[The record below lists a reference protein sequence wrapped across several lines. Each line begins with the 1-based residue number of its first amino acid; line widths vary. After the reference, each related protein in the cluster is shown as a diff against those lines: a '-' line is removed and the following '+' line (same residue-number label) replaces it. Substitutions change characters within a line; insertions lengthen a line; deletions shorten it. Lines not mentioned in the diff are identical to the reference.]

1 MHSTTEPA
9 SVPAAQ
15 QQGSAPPFPPAWLA
29 WTMWLIPAVFYLFA
43 FYVRVSPAVMTSELM
58 RDFHISAKSL
68 GTLSALYFYAYVLMQ
83 IPTGVLVDSWGPR
96 KLLIAGVITAAAGT
110 FLFGIT
116 ENFTLACV
124 ARGVV
129 GGATAVGWVITLKIV
144 THWFPGRRF
153 ATMSGVSLFIGNVGA
168 LVAQVPLRLLIERFA
183 WRSVT
188 IATAGVI
195 LAIGLLAY
203 FGVRND
209 PSELRYKS
217 YAPAAFQT
225 RNTASLWTLLKGF
238 KRIFGYRNTW
248 LIFFAQGGF
257 LGAVL
262 SFTGLWGPSYLR
274 ARFGMQP
281 TTAAAVCSVMIVCF
295 AVASPIIGHLSDRIG
310 LRKPIYVAGA
320 AVCVVGWL
328 VMFYVP
334 LPVVA
339 FISAAAITSFSAGA
353 IILGFAFG
361 KESVPQQYL
370 GTITG
375 ATNMGNMLGP
385 TLLQPGIGWILDKQW
400 SGAMANGVRVYSV
413 SAYQSAFLLIVGW
426 SVLTVILLSLTR
438 ETHCSQTL

>member
-1 MHSTTEPA
+1 
-9 SVPAAQ
+9 
-15 QQGSAPPFPPAWLA
+15 
-29 WTMWLIPAVFYLFA
+29 MWLIPAIFYLFA

-58 RDFHISAKSL
+58 RDFQISAKSL

-96 KLLIAGVITAAAGT
+96 RLLLAGVVAAAVGT
-110 FLFGIT
+110 LLFGLT

-168 LVAQVPLRLLIERFA
+168 LVAQVPLRLLIERFP
-183 WRSVT
+183 WRAVT
-188 IATAGVI
+188 IATAIVI
-195 LAIGLLAY
+195 LAIGVIAF

-209 PSELRYKS
+209 PMELGYRS
-217 YAPAAFQT
+217 YAPAAFQK
-225 RNTASLWTLLKGF
+225 RNTDSLWTLLKGF

-262 SFTGLWGPSYLR
+262 SFTGLWGPPYLR
-274 ARFGMQP
+274 ARFGMAP
-281 TTAAAVCSVMIVCF
+281 TSAAAVCSVMIVCF
-295 AVASPIIGHLSDRIG
+295 AVASPFVGNMSDRLG
-310 LRKPIYVAGA
+310 RRKPIYVGGA

-328 VMFYVP
+328 VMFYLP
-334 LPVVA
+334 LSLGPFVA
-339 FISAAAITSFSAGA
+339 ASAITSFSAGA

-370 GTITG
+370 GTVTG

-385 TLLQPGIGWILDKQW
+385 TLLQPAIGWMLDKQW
-400 SGAMANGVRVYSV
+400 SGQTANGLRVYSV

-426 SVLTVILLSLTR
+426 SILTVILLSLTR
-438 ETHCSQTL
+438 ETYCKQSL

>member
-1 MHSTTEPA
+1 
-9 SVPAAQ
+9 
-15 QQGSAPPFPPAWLA
+15 
-29 WTMWLIPAVFYLFA
+29 MWLIPAIFYLFA

-96 KLLIAGVITAAAGT
+96 RLLIAGVIAAAAGT
-110 FLFGIT
+110 LVFGIT
-116 ENFTLACV
+116 ESFTLACV

-188 IATAGVI
+188 IATAAVI

-203 FGVRND
+203 FGARND
-209 PSELRYKS
+209 PSELGYRS
-217 YAPAAFQT
+217 YAPAAFQA
-225 RNTASLWTLLKGF
+225 RKTASLWTLLKGF
-238 KRIFGYRNTW
+238 KRIFAYRNTW

-262 SFTGLWGPSYLR
+262 SFTGLWGPPYLR
-274 ARFGMQP
+274 ARFGLAP
-281 TTAAAVCSVMIVCF
+281 TSAAAVCSVMIVSF
-295 AVASPIIGHLSDRIG
+295 AVASPIFGNLSDRLG
-310 LRKPIYVAGA
+310 RRKPIYVGGA
-320 AVCVVGWL
+320 IVCVVGWL
-328 VMFYVP
+328 LMFYAP
-334 LPVVA
+334 LPVTA
-339 FISAAAITSFSAGA
+339 FIVSAAATSFSAGA

-385 TLLQPGIGWILDKQW
+385 TLLQPAIGWILDKKW
-400 SGAMANGVRVYSV
+400 SGQVANGLRVYDV

-426 SVLTVILLSLTR
+426 SILTVVLLSLTR
-438 ETHCSQTL
+438 ETYCKQAQ

>member
-1 MHSTTEPA
+1 MHSTTERA
-9 SVPAAQ
+9 SALPGQDFPEAR
-15 QQGSAPPFPPAWLA
+15 SFPPAWLS
-29 WTMWLIPAVFYLFA
+29 WTMWLIPAIFYLFA

-96 KLLIAGVITAAAGT
+96 RLLIAGVIAAAAGT
-110 FLFGIT
+110 FLFGMT
-116 ENFTLACV
+116 GSFTLACV
-124 ARGVV
+124 ARGIV

-188 IATAGVI
+188 IATGAVI
-195 LAIGLLAY
+195 LVIGLLAY

-209 PSELRYKS
+209 PSELDYRS
-217 YAPAAFQT
+217 YAPAAFQA

-238 KRIFGYRNTW
+238 KRIFAYRNMW

-262 SFTGLWGPSYLR
+262 SFTGLWGPPYLR
-274 ARFGMQP
+274 ARFGLQP
-281 TTAAAVCSVMIVCF
+281 TSAAAVCSVMIVCF
-295 AVASPIIGHLSDRIG
+295 AVASPIFGHLSDRLG
-310 LRKPIYVAGA
+310 RRKPIYVGGA
-320 AVCVVGWL
+320 AVCVAGWL
-328 VMFYVP
+328 LMFYVP
-334 LPVVA
+334 LPVTLFVTA
-339 FISAAAITSFSAGA
+339 SAVTSFSAGA

-370 GTITG
+370 GTVTG

-385 TLLQPGIGWILDKQW
+385 TLLQPAIGWILDKKW
-400 SGAMANGVRVYSV
+400 SGQMANGLRVYDV
-413 SAYQSAFLLIVGW
+413 GAYHAAFLLIVVW
-426 SVLTVILLSLTR
+426 SVLTVVLLSLTR
-438 ETHCSQTL
+438 ETYCRQTQ

>member
-1 MHSTTEPA
+1 MHSTTEQAGLADQEGVDARPY
-9 SVPAAQ
+9 
-15 QQGSAPPFPPAWLA
+15 PPGWLS
-29 WTMWLIPAVFYLFA
+29 WSMWLIPAIFYLFA

-58 RDFHISAKSL
+58 RDFQISAKSL

-96 KLLIAGVITAAAGT
+96 RLLIAGVVAAAAGT
-110 FLFGIT
+110 FLFGLT

-188 IATAGVI
+188 IATAVII

-209 PSELRYKS
+209 PSELHFKS
-217 YAPAAFQT
+217 YAPVAFQT

-262 SFTGLWGPSYLR
+262 SFTGLWGPPYLR
-274 ARFGMQP
+274 ARFGLPP
-281 TTAAAVCSVMIVCF
+281 TSAAAVCSVMIVCF
-295 AVASPIIGHLSDRIG
+295 AVASPIVGHLSDHLGR
-310 LRKPIYVAGA
+310 RKPIYVAGA
-320 AVCVVGWL
+320 AVCVAGWL
-328 VMFYVP
+328 FMFYAP
-334 LPVVA
+334 LGVGA
-339 FISAAAITSFSAGA
+339 FVAAAGITSFSAGA

-370 GTITG
+370 GTVTG

-385 TLLQPGIGWILDKQW
+385 TLLQPAIGWMLDKQW
-400 SGAMANGVRVYSV
+400 SGQTANGLRVYSV

-426 SVLTVILLSLTR
+426 SILTVILLSLTR
-438 ETHCSQTL
+438 ETYCKQTM